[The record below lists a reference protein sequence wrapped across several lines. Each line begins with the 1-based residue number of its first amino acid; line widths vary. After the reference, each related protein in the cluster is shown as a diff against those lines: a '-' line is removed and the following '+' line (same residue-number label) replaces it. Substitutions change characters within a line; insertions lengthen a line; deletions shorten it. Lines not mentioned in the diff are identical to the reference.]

1 MIKAMENNFSRVIYH
16 NTKEFKNN
24 NMDKE
29 SLSNLMINSIDNFNT
44 AQGKYRYLSK
54 TGGYDLDI
62 EFQVNYNDTPNFRS
76 CYMVHLSHHMKK
88 IFHYYQVM

>member
-29 SLSNLMINSIDNFNT
+29 SLSNPMINFINNSNM
-44 AQGKYRYLSK
+44 AQRKY
-54 TGGYDLDI
+54 
-62 EFQVNYNDTPNFRS
+62 
-76 CYMVHLSHHMKK
+76 
-88 IFHYYQVM
+88 

>member
-29 SLSNLMINSIDNFNT
+29 SLLNLMINSIDNFNT
-44 AQGKYRYLSK
+44 AQGKYWYLSEIVIY
-54 TGGYDLDI
+54 GIDN
-62 EFQVNYNDTPNFRS
+62 EF
-76 CYMVHLSHHMKK
+76 
-88 IFHYYQVM
+88 